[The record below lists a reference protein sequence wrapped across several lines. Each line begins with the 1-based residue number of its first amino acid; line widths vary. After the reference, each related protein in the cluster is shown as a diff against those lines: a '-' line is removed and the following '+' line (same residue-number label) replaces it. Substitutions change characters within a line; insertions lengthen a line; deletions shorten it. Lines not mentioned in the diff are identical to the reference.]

1 MTNVSR
7 FRHHTARL
15 AAAVRRRLAEEDGF
29 TLVEL
34 TIVLLIL
41 GILMTIALPS
51 YLSFKDRANKTAAT
65 QSLSDLQK
73 AAIAYRA
80 DNVPNGNND
89 PDASDS
95 TTDTGFEGIR
105 LDSLATHYNASISTI
120 PGSPFVINPAGY
132 TPGDAA
138 SDICLTAVA
147 GRYTAAVDQTGKITV
162 GTLFTPGTCSAS

>member
-1 MTNVSR
+1 MNTVSR
-7 FRHHTARL
+7 FRHHTSRL
-15 AAAVRRRLAEEDGF
+15 VAAVRGRLADERGF

-51 YLSFKDRANKTAAT
+51 YLSFKDRANKTAAK

-80 DNVPNGNND
+80 DNFPNSGND
-89 PDASDS
+89 PDPGTS
-95 TTDTGFEGIR
+95 TSDTGFQG
-105 LDSLATHYNASISTI
+105 LSLNALATHYNASISVVN
-120 PGSPFVINPAGY
+120 GAPFVIDPAGY
-132 TPGDAA
+132 TPGSAA
-138 SDICLTAVA
+138 NNVCLTAVA
-147 GRYTAAVDQTGKITV
+147 GRYTAAVDETGKITV

>member
-1 MTNVSR
+1 MNTVSR
-7 FRHHTARL
+7 FRHHASRL
-15 AAAVRRRLAEEDGF
+15 TAAVRDRLADERGF

-51 YLSFKDRANKTAAT
+51 YLSFKDRANKTSAKE
-65 QSLSDLQK
+65 SLSDLQK

-80 DNVPNGNND
+80 DNFPNSAND
-89 PDASDS
+89 PDAGTS
-95 TTDTGFEGIR
+95 TSDTGFEGI
-105 LDSLATHYNASISTI
+105 LLGSLATHYNASISTI

-132 TPGDAA
+132 SPADAKT
-138 SDICLTAVA
+138 DICLTAVA

>member
-1 MTNVSR
+1 MTSVSR
-7 FRHHTARL
+7 FRHHTSRL
-15 AAAVRRRLAEEDGF
+15 VAAVRGRLADERGF

-41 GILMTIALPS
+41 GIIMTIALPS
-51 YLSFKDRANKTAAT
+51 YLSFKDHANQTAAKE
-65 QSLSDLQK
+65 SLTDLQK

-80 DNVPNGNND
+80 DNFPNSAND
-89 PDASDS
+89 PDASTS
-95 TTDTGFEGIR
+95 TSDTGFQGI
-105 LDSLATHYNASISTI
+105 LLGNLATHYNASISTI

-132 TPGDAA
+132 APTDDKT
-138 SDICLTAVA
+138 DICLTAVA